1 MGVSRHV
8 ALWMK
13 NMSLEPAADP
23 DHFPPMSATATRRQ
37 PNLILHDL
45 EALPF
50 AALNRLLPQIVALRQ
65 KKHPLVMPAREAW
78 LKKRIEAGL
87 PVSVWEAYTRLI
99 EKRRSTKLS
108 TREQRRVE
116 ALTERMET
124 FNVQWLTWAK
134 ELADLRRVPLDRL
147 LRSLNLSRP
156 RDV

>member
-1 MGVSRHV
+1 
-8 ALWMK
+8 
-13 NMSLEPAADP
+13 MSLETAAGLEHRP
-23 DHFPPMSATATRRQ
+23 GMSATATHRQ
-37 PNLILHDL
+37 PNHILHDL

-65 KKHPLVMPAREAW
+65 KKHPLVMPARESW
-78 LKKRIEAGL
+78 LQKRIEAGL
-87 PVSVWEAYTRLI
+87 PLSVWETYTQLI
-99 EKRRSTKLS
+99 EKRRSTDLS

-116 ALTERMET
+116 ALTERMEN